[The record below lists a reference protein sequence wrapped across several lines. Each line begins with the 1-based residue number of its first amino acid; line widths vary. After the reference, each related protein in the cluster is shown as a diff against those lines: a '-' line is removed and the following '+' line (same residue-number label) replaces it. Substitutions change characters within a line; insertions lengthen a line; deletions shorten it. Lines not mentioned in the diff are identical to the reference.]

1 MNRPL
6 RWTAPWTLEVLDQ
19 TRLPFA
25 VEWVSLRS
33 AAACRHAIVTMQ
45 VRGAPLIG
53 AVGAFGLAYALR
65 EIADVRGANA
75 SGADASD
82 SPARSSRGITAADAV
97 GRTYA
102 DVDEV
107 VAWLASARPTAVNL
121 AWAVTRVAEVVR
133 TVPASRRADVAWAEA
148 VRIAEEDAAGN
159 AAIGAHGA
167 ALLRPLVTPR
177 RPLQLLTHCN
187 AGWLATAGHG
197 TALAPIYALH
207 DAGVPV
213 HVWVDETRPRNQ
225 GAALTAW
232 ELAAAGVPHTVIADN
247 AGGLLLMRGEVDA
260 VIVGAD
266 RVAANGDVANKV
278 GTYLKALAAQAHG
291 VPCYVACPVSTIDPA
306 MPSGD
311 AIAIEER
318 DASEVAYVTGVNDDG
333 VVSRVRVVPPG
344 TATANPAFDLTPA
357 ALVTALITERGVAPA
372 TADGIQ
378 ALTTGAA
385 R

>member
-25 VEWVSLRS
+25 VVWVALRS
-33 AAACRHAIVTMQ
+33 AADCRRAIATMQ

-53 AVGAFGLAYALR
+53 AVGAFGVAFALR
-65 EIADVRGANA
+65 EDGAL
-75 SGADASD
+75 DA
-82 SPARSSRGITAADAV
+82 AV
-97 GRTYA
+97 
-102 DVDEV
+102 EH
-107 VAWLASARPTAVNL
+107 LASARPTAVNL
-121 AWAVTRVAEVVR
+121 RWAAMRIADAVR
-133 TVPASRRADVAWAEA
+133 GLPMSRRADAAWAESL
-148 VRIAEEDAAGN
+148 RIAEEDAAGN

-167 ALLRPLVTPR
+167 ALLRPLVVPG

-207 DAGVPV
+207 GAGVPL

-232 ELAAAGVPHTVIADN
+232 ELAEAGVPHTVIADN
-247 AGGLLLMRGEVDA
+247 AGGLLLMRGAVDA
-260 VIVGAD
+260 VLVGAD

-278 GTYLKALAAQAHG
+278 GTYLKALAARAHG
-291 VPCYVACPVSTIDPA
+291 VPCYVACPVSTLDA
-306 MPSGD
+306 ATPSGA
-311 AIAIEER
+311 AIEIEER
-318 DASEVAYVTGVNDDG
+318 DGAEVAYVSGADDDG
-333 VVSRVRVVPPG
+333 AVRRVRVVPTG

-357 ALVTALITERGVAPA
+357 ALVTALITDRGVVDA
-372 TADGIQ
+372 TAAGIRS
-378 ALTTGAA
+378 ALAMSS

>member
-1 MNRPL
+1 MNRPI
-6 RWTAPWTLEVLDQ
+6 RWIAPWTLEVLDQ

-25 VEWVSLRS
+25 VEWVSLRT
-33 AAACRHAIVTMQ
+33 ADDCRSAIVRMQ

-65 EIADVRGANA
+65 ELADA
-75 SGADASD
+75 SGALRPS
-82 SPARSSRGITAADAV
+82 GGTTAPDAV
-97 GRTYA
+97 AGA
-102 DVDEV
+102 HPDLDEV

-121 AWAVTRVAEVVR
+121 AWAVTRVADVVR
-133 TVPASRRADVAWAEA
+133 TVPASQRADVAWAEA

-167 ALLRPLVTPR
+167 ELLRPLVTPR
-177 RPLQLLTHCN
+177 RPVQLLTHCN

-306 MPSGD
+306 TPSGD

-318 DASEVAYVTGVNDDG
+318 DASEVAYVTGADEDG
-333 VVSRVRVVPPG
+333 VVRRVRVVPSG

-357 ALVTALITERGVAPA
+357 ALVTALITERGVVPA
-372 TADGIQ
+372 TAEGIR
-378 ALTTGAA
+378 ALMTGAA

>member
-19 TRLPFA
+19 TQLPFA
-25 VEWVSLRS
+25 VGWVALRS
-33 AAACRHAIVTMQ
+33 AADCRRAIATMQ

-53 AVGAFGLAYALR
+53 AVGAFGVAFAMREDAAL
-65 EIADVRGANA
+65 E
-75 SGADASD
+75 
-82 SPARSSRGITAADAV
+82 AAV
-97 GRTYA
+97 
-102 DVDEV
+102 EH
-107 VAWLASARPTAVNL
+107 LASARPTAVNL
-121 AWAVTRVAEVVR
+121 RWAATRVADAVR
-133 TVPASRRADVAWAEA
+133 GLPMSRRADAAWAESL
-148 VRIAEEDAAGN
+148 RIAEEDAAGN

-167 ALLRPLVTPR
+167 ALLRPLVVPG

-207 DAGVPV
+207 AAGVPL

-232 ELAAAGVPHTVIADN
+232 ELAEAGVPHTVIADN
-247 AGGLLLMRGEVDA
+247 AGGLLLMRGAVDA
-260 VIVGAD
+260 VLVGAD

-278 GTYLKALAAQAHG
+278 GTYLKALAARAHG
-291 VPCYVACPVSTIDPA
+291 VPCYVACPVSTLDA
-306 MPSGD
+306 ATPSGA
-311 AIAIEER
+311 AIEIEER
-318 DASEVAYVTGVNDDG
+318 DGAEVAYVSGADDDG
-333 VVSRVRVVPPG
+333 AVRRVRVVPTG

-357 ALVTALITERGVAPA
+357 ALVTALITDRGVVDA
-372 TADGIQ
+372 TAAGIRS
-378 ALTTGAA
+378 ALAMSS

>member
-1 MNRPL
+1 MNRPI
-6 RWTAPWTLEVLDQ
+6 RWIAPWTLEVLDQ

-25 VEWVSLRS
+25 VEWVSLRT
-33 AAACRHAIVTMQ
+33 ADDCRSAIVTMQ
-45 VRGAPLIG
+45 ARGAPLIG

-65 EIADVRGANA
+65 EIADA
-75 SGADASD
+75 SGAQPPSGGMRAASAVAGMPANLDAL
-82 SPARSSRGITAADAV
+82 
-97 GRTYA
+97 
-102 DVDEV
+102 

-121 AWAVTRVAEVVR
+121 AWAVTRVADVVR
-133 TVPASRRADVAWAEA
+133 TVPASQRADVAWAGA

-159 AAIGAHGA
+159 AAIGWHGA
-167 ALLRPLVTPR
+167 ELLRPLVTPR
-177 RPLQLLTHCN
+177 RPVHLLTHCN

-306 MPSGD
+306 TPSGD

-318 DASEVAYVTGVNDDG
+318 DASEVAFVTGATDDG
-333 VVSRVRVVPPG
+333 AVTRVRVVPHG
-344 TATANPAFDLTPA
+344 TTTANPAFDLTPA
-357 ALVTALITERGVAPA
+357 TLVTALITERGVVPA
-372 TADGIQ
+372 TAEGIR
-378 ALTTGAA
+378 ALMTGAA

>member
-1 MNRPL
+1 MNRPI
-6 RWTAPWTLEVLDQ
+6 RWIAPWTLEVLDQ

-25 VEWVSLRS
+25 VEWVSLRT
-33 AAACRHAIVTMQ
+33 ADDCRSAIVTMQ

-65 EIADVRGANA
+65 EIADA
-75 SGADASD
+75 SGAQPPSGGTRAASAVAGVPANLDA
-82 SPARSSRGITAADAV
+82 
-97 GRTYA
+97 
-102 DVDEV
+102 V
-107 VAWLASARPTAVNL
+107 VAWLAAARPTAVNL

-133 TVPASRRADVAWAEA
+133 TVPTSQRADAAWAEA

-159 AAIGAHGA
+159 AAIGSHGA
-167 ALLRPLVTPR
+167 ELLRPLVTPR
-177 RPLQLLTHCN
+177 RPVHLLTHCN

-291 VPCYVACPVSTIDPA
+291 VPCYVACPVATIDPA
-306 MPSGD
+306 TPSGD
-311 AIAIEER
+311 AIEIEER
-318 DASEVAYVTGVNDDG
+318 DASEVAFVTGATDDG
-333 VVSRVRVVPPG
+333 AVTRVRVVPHG
-344 TATANPAFDLTPA
+344 TPTANPAFDLTPA
-357 ALVTALITERGVAPA
+357 TLVTALITERGVVPA
-372 TADGIQ
+372 TAEGIR
-378 ALTTGAA
+378 ALMTGAA

>member
-1 MNRPL
+1 MNRPI
-6 RWTAPWTLEVLDQ
+6 RWIAPWTLEVLDQ

-25 VEWVSLRS
+25 VEWVWLRS

-65 EIADVRGANA
+65 ESTDA
-75 SGADASD
+75 SGVHASGVKASD
-82 SPARSSRGITAADAV
+82 APPRLSGAV
-97 GRTYA
+97 GRVPA
-102 DVDEV
+102 DLDAM

-133 TVPASRRADVAWAEA
+133 PVPASQRADVAWAEA

-167 ALLRPLVTPR
+167 ELLRPLVTPR
-177 RPLQLLTHCN
+177 RPVQLLTHCN

-306 MPSGD
+306 TPSGD
-311 AIAIEER
+311 AIEIEER
-318 DASEVAYVTGVNDDG
+318 DAAEVAYVTGADDDG
-333 VVSRVRVVPPG
+333 AVRRVRVVTSG

-357 ALVTALITERGVAPA
+357 ALVTALITERGVVPA
-372 TADGIQ
+372 TADGIR
-378 ALTTGAA
+378 ALTVGAA